1 MTSLHE
7 VNSRT
12 DVKEYYYDDG
22 RAEKYIEDRFKSPL
36 FRLLHE
42 KQVKCVNELLRNHQ
56 LKKVLELAPGPARLT
71 TRIQNAEEGTLVD
84 ASSAML
90 NVAEKRLKEI
100 GRNKMWNFKQAD
112 IFELA
117 LNKEF
122 DLVYTFR
129 FLRHFDEQKRKQLY
143 QRIREHL
150 RPAGW
155 LVFDAVNENISK
167 PMRDANPQNFPVYD
181 ELYQKDDLISELE
194 REGFNVKNLVPVQCN
209 FARQQKINL
218 LARFPFK
225 WLATLLIQRLEKPDA
240 ANPLEWIVVCQ
251 KK

>member
-22 RAEKYIEDRFKSPL
+22 RAEKYIEHRFRSPL

-42 KQVKCVNELLRNHQ
+42 KQVDCVNELLKNQQ

-71 TRIQNAEEGTLVD
+71 TRIQNTEKGTLVD

-90 NVAEKRLKEI
+90 NVAEKRLGELGRKE
-100 GRNKMWNFKQAD
+100 KWNFKQAD

-117 LNKEF
+117 LAEEF

-129 FLRHFDEQKRKQLY
+129 FLRHFDEEKRKQLY
-143 QRIREHL
+143 QRVREHL

-155 LVFDAVNENISK
+155 LVFDAVNEDISK
-167 PMRDANPQNFPVYD
+167 PMRLANPQNFPVYD
-181 ELYQKDDLISELE
+181 ELYQKDDLISELQ
-194 REGFNVKNLVPVQCN
+194 REGFEVKNLIPVQCN
-209 FARQQKINL
+209 FVLQQKINS

-225 WLATLLIQRLEKPDA
+225 WLATALIQCLEKPQT